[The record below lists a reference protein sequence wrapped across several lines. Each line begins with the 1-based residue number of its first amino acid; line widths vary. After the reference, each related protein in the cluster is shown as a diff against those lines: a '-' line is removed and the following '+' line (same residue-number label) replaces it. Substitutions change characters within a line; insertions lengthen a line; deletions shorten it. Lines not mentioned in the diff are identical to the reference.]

1 MGCDG
6 VFEKLTNDQLINT
19 SLKIATKTSPSNV
32 FERSGAIIDSVLN
45 SCVEFKTLDNITAVM
60 IGFRGL
66 GKIVESKRPS
76 VHATEIEFDWD
87 K

>member
-1 MGCDG
+1 
-6 VFEKLTNDQLINT
+6 
-19 SLKIATKTSPSNV
+19 
-32 FERSGAIIDSVLN
+32 VLN

-76 VHATEIEFDWD
+76 IPATEIELDWD